1 MRKKANSSGTFDMIM
16 AGLED
21 SIAYSRK
28 EGRPLV
34 VTRLSIPPAD
44 ESKGEPL
51 SGRKTSSPK
60 AKNNRSRR

>member
-16 AGLED
+16 AGLGE

-28 EGRPLV
+28 EGRPVV
-34 VTRLSIPPAD
+34 VTRFFISPAE
-44 ESKGEPL
+44 ESKGKPL

-60 AKNNRSRR
+60 GKNKRSRR